1 MSLSVPSSLCTLF
14 ERESVCVCVCDESV
28 LFGRRRRRVG
38 VLYGW
43 LCSTRERPKV
53 CLEKVGKFFS
63 RPVFIHVHL
72 S

>member
-1 MSLSVPSSLCTLF
+1 M
-14 ERESVCVCVCDESV
+14 CVCDESV
-28 LFGRRRRRVG
+28 LFDRRRVG

-43 LCSTRERPKV
+43 LCSALERPKV
-53 CLEKVGKFFS
+53 CLEKVAKVSS